1 MGAIGVK
8 EKCANGSC
16 GWCKHCIPDMGKP
29 FVLTGLSNGAM
40 AKCRAFNLRNWDQ
53 GGGLQMHSGC
63 FSSPSWHKFSYI
75 SAMLIEELPCKYQ
88 VSLSPPTPK
97 WMDSSSG
104 SGTLF
109 AVWMWIFFEAT
120 FFGLLGING
129 TGVFATGHSLGKQC
143 QSTMKSLWN
152 ISILPE
158 SWLLQAGILK
168 KALWTGFQV
177 IDRKDLKK
185 KKKKLCI
192 CLIVFAW
199 WELHLITDAWTS
211 CLKQLLSTAK
221 WVCTCLVLGWSWSAK
236 EIRFL

>member
-29 FVLTGLSNGAM
+29 FVLTGLSNGAT

-63 FSSPSWHKFSYI
+63 FTSPSWHKFSYI

-88 VSLSPPTPK
+88 VSLPPRPQV
-97 WMDSSSG
+97 DG
-104 SGTLF
+104 LLF
-109 AVWMWIFFEAT
+109 RQWNSVHCLNVNIFFEAT

-177 IDRKDLKK
+177 IDRKALKK
-185 KKKKLCI
+185 KKK
-192 CLIVFAW
+192 A
-199 WELHLITDAWTS
+199 LHLPN
-211 CLKQLLSTAK
+211 C
-221 WVCTCLVLGWSWSAK
+221 VCLVRTTSYHWCLNKLFETTPVNGQVGLHMPGVGLIL
-236 EIRFL
+236 EC

>member
-29 FVLTGLSNGAM
+29 FVLTGLSNGAT

-88 VSLSPPTPK
+88 VSLPPRPQV
-97 WMDSSSG
+97 DG
-104 SGTLF
+104 LLF
-109 AVWMWIFFEAT
+109 RQWNSVHCLNVNIFFEAT

-185 KKKKLCI
+185 KKKS
-192 CLIVFAW
+192 FA
-199 WELHLITDAWTS
+199 
-211 CLKQLLSTAK
+211 
-221 WVCTCLVLGWSWSAK
+221 SA
-236 EIRFL
+236 

>member
-63 FSSPSWHKFSYI
+63 FTSPSWRKFSYI

-88 VSLSPPTPK
+88 VSLPPAPK
-97 WMDSSSG
+97 WMDFSSG

-109 AVWMWIFFEAT
+109 TVWMWIFFWSN
-120 FFGLLGING
+120 FFWPLGHKWNRC
-129 TGVFATGHSLGKQC
+129 VCHRPQLGKAMSKHNEVIVKHQYSSRVLAIAGRNTEESSVNWVPGDR
-143 QSTMKSLWN
+143 QKSLK
-152 ISILPE
+152 E
-158 SWLLQAGILK
+158 
-168 KALWTGFQV
+168 
-177 IDRKDLKK
+177 